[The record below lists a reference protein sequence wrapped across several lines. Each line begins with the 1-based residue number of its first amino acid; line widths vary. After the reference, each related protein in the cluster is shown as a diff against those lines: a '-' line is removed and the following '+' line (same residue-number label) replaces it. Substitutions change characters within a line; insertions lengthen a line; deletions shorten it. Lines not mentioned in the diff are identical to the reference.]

1 MDELQP
7 PTTVKEIGIH
17 LLYMRQG
24 MDNLNEKM
32 GGLSTKEHV
41 DSVQK
46 EVNKQGIRIED
57 LEKKRL
63 VRDVIIP
70 IGLILSVLINTIA
83 FYKLITGG
91 V

>member
-1 MDELQP
+1 MNEPQP

-41 DSVQK
+41 DSVQE